1 MNLKLVLTLTV
12 LLACAPVMF
21 AQQGVQWMPERG
33 TTTQTE
39 PAGQGF
45 GCVVIGADLF
55 RPGIRISYAGSGN
68 GAEWNL
74 PLGDKLA
81 CASAPTEGV

>member
-21 AQQGVQWMPERG
+21 AQQGVQWIAERG
-33 TTTQTE
+33 ATTQTE

-55 RPGIRISYAGSGN
+55 RPGIRIYAGSGN

-81 CASAPTEGV
+81 CAAAPTEGV